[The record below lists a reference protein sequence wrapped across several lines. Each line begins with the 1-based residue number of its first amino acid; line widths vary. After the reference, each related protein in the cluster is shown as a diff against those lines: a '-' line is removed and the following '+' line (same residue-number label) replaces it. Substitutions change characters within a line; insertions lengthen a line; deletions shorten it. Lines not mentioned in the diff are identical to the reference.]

1 MLDTILIDLQQYK
14 NLCIACD
21 KILDDASDN
30 DEVVSIPMLH
40 VLREHPECLKFYNF
54 IFSKKRNIK
63 SRSLD
68 LFKKLLNLIKSTL
81 FDYKINSIPYDL
93 GKDSRKL
100 IIVSHITNP
109 NQCSNIDDEYFG
121 SLHND
126 LLKFSNIKP
135 IILLINQTSVSS
147 KQLSKVLSKN
157 KIDRIVIPKSSGL
170 FNELRI
176 FFRLI
181 TSVLSFY

>member
-14 NLCIACD
+14 VLCRACD

-68 LFKKLLNLIKSTL
+68 FHPAISNAFFDDGIGPVPITEGSTPHDAQDLISAKGFIPLFSASFFDIRTTAAAPSLIPEALPAVTVPS
-81 FDYKINSIPYDL
+81 F
-93 GKDSRKL
+93 
-100 IIVSHITNP
+100 
-109 NQCSNIDDEYFG
+109 CFA
-121 SLHND
+121 
-126 LLKFSNIKP
+126 
-135 IILLINQTSVSS
+135 
-147 KQLSKVLSKN
+147 VL
-157 KIDRIVIPKSSGL
+157 
-170 FNELRI
+170 
-176 FFRLI
+176 
-181 TSVLSFY
+181 